1 MKNVCRLVSI
11 IIPIAIGSQLS
22 IINCFSQAVGNSMY
36 GSDNRYNYQNVEEL
50 NWQNS
55 FNITREV
62 LLDDNSMTFEVNGL
76 YNRKADAYLA
86 IFNMTQVGEN
96 ASVANELLNTRY
108 QNFVNEVAAAGVK
121 SSDIFLD
128 MVSQVPIYELEVTKK
143 LFSKTFNEVPKG
155 FELQKN
161 IHVKFTKGEMLDKIL
176 TAAAKHEIYDLIKVD
191 YFVENTSSVY
201 EQLRDSV
208 IAYSKRKINDYKLLN
223 VNLDTVYRVLTE
235 QTSVTFPID
244 RYSKYQPASSSS
256 IEAVGKKSGVTEI
269 RKPQVM
275 FYNQLTYHNFD
286 VVINPVVLEPVVQ
299 YTCKIKMRF
308 TLKKPVET
316 KTQNHYKVITPAGDV
331 KTIEIK

>member
-1 MKNVCRLVSI
+1 MKRIVLLI
-11 IIPIAIGSQLS
+11 L
-22 IINCFSQAVGNSMY
+22 IINCPLLIVHCFAQAVGNSMY

-55 FNITREV
+55 FKVSREMP
-62 LLDDNSMTFEVNGL
+62 LDENSMTFEVKAL
-76 YNRKADAYLA
+76 LNRKADAYLA
-86 IFNMTQVGEN
+86 IFNMTQIGEN
-96 ASVANELLNTRY
+96 AAVANDLLNTRY

-121 SSDIFLD
+121 PADIFLD

-143 LFSKTFNEVPKG
+143 LFSKTYTEVPKG

-191 YFVENTSSVY
+191 YFVDNTSSIY

-208 IAYSKRKINDYKLLN
+208 IGFAKRKIKDYKSLD
-223 VNLDTVYRVLTE
+223 VNLDTAYRVLNE

-244 RYSKYQPASSSS
+244 RYSKYQPAGSSS

-275 FYNQLTYHNFD
+275 FYNQLSYHNFD

-299 YTCKIKMRF
+299 YTCKIKLRF
-308 TLKKPVET
+308 SLKKPVET

>member
-1 MKNVCRLVSI
+1 MKNLLTI
-11 IIPIAIGSQLS
+11 IFILNSPLF

-36 GSDNRYNYQNVEEL
+36 GNDNRYNYQNAEEL
-50 NWQNS
+50 TWQNS
-55 FNITREV
+55 FNVTREV
-62 LLDDNSMTFEVNGL
+62 MIDENSMTFEVNGL
-76 YNRKADAYLA
+76 FNRKADAYLA

-96 ASVANELLNTRY
+96 ASVANDLLNTRY
-108 QNFVNEVAAAGVK
+108 QNFVAEVASAGVK
-121 SSDIFLD
+121 AEDIFLD

-143 LFSKTFNEVPKG
+143 FFSKTYNEVPKG

-161 IHVKFTKGEMLDKIL
+161 IHVKFNKGEVLDKIL

-191 YFVENTSSVY
+191 YFVENTSAVY
-201 EQLRDSV
+201 ETLRDSV
-208 IAYSKRKINDYKLLN
+208 IAYAKRKTNDYKQLS

-256 IEAVGKKSGVTEI
+256 IESVGKKSGLTEI
-269 RKPQVM
+269 RKPVVM
-275 FYNQLTYHNFD
+275 FYNKLSYHNFD
-286 VVINPVVLEPVVQ
+286 VVINPVVIEPMVQ

-308 TLKKPVET
+308 SLKKPVET
-316 KTQNHYKVITPAGDV
+316 KVQNHYKVITPTGDV

>member
-1 MKNVCRLVSI
+1 MKSFLNLLSLVSCLLLV
-11 IIPIAIGSQLS
+11 S
-22 IINCFSQAVGNSMY
+22 NCFSQAVGNSMY
-36 GSDNRYNYQNVEEL
+36 GIDNRYNYQNSEEL
-50 NWQNS
+50 TWQNS
-55 FNITREV
+55 FNISREIQI
-62 LLDDNSMTFEVNGL
+62 DENSMTFEVNGL
-76 YNRKADAYLA
+76 FNRKADAYLA

-96 ASVANELLNTRY
+96 ASVANDLLNTRY

-121 SSDIFLD
+121 PSDIFLD

-143 LFSKTFNEVPKG
+143 FFSKTYNEVPKG

-161 IHVKFTKGEMLDKIL
+161 IHVKFTKGETMDKIL

-201 EQLRDSV
+201 ETLRDSV
-208 IAYSKRKINDYKLLN
+208 IAYSQRKMSNYKDLK

-269 RKPQVM
+269 RKPVVM
-275 FYNQLTYHNFD
+275 FYNQLSYHNFD

-308 TLKKPVET
+308 SLKKPVET
-316 KTQNHYKVITPAGDV
+316 KVQNHYKVITPAGDV
-331 KTIEIK
+331 KTVEIK